1 MRALVPLEVITAL
14 VYGYLGL
21 SLSWTNS
28 FSIVRGLHF
37 IIVVA
42 GALGIAW
49 GAWRSTRWTPKLA
62 IVFAALVGI
71 PNFTTVAAVL
81 RLIDRAA
88 GPAVTASFG
97 LVVLAAL
104 SQLVALVIALRRLRF
119 DVGRLVQDGR
129 NSEG

>member
-1 MRALVPLEVITAL
+1 M
-14 VYGYLGL
+14 
-21 SLSWTNS
+21 
-28 FSIVRGLHF
+28 
-37 IIVVA
+37 
-42 GALGIAW
+42 
-49 GAWRSTRWTPKLA
+49 
-62 IVFAALVGI
+62 GI

-119 DVGRLVQDGR
+119 DVGRLVQDRR